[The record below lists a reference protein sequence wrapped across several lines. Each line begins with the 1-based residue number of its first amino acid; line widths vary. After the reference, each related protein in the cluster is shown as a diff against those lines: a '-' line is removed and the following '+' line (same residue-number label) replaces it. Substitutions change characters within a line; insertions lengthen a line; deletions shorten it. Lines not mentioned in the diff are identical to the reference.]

1 VRSAGGRQ
9 RQEVGVLGET
19 KLTVPVRVRYCTEQ
33 DLPRLEWFGH
43 QRVLRSAMARTFQRA
58 RAGEVAFLVAELNG
72 FPVARVSLD
81 LVQARRHGMALLW
94 SLAVMPNL
102 QGLGIG
108 TLLLSAGERVAA
120 MHGLTV
126 VELAVAQDNVRAQ
139 RLYERLGYQVVG
151 ERIESHTREV
161 PQGGMRTVTERCR
174 VLRKNLTGSVSA
186 PRPAAGSE
194 PGW

>member
-1 VRSAGGRQ
+1 
-9 RQEVGVLGET
+9 VLGET
-19 KLTVPVRVRYCTEQ
+19 KLTIPVRVRYCTEQ
-33 DLPRLEWFGH
+33 DLPLLEWFGH

-72 FPVARVSLD
+72 FPVGRVSID
-81 LVQARRHGMALLW
+81 LVQARRHGVALLW

-108 TLLLSAGERVAA
+108 RLVMEAGERVARA
-120 MHGLTV
+120 HGLTV
-126 VELAVAQDNVRAQ
+126 VELAVAMDNHRAQ
-139 RLYERLGYQVVG
+139 RLYDSLGYRVVG

-174 VLRKNLTGSVSA
+174 VLRKQLA
-186 PRPAAGSE
+186 ERIPAGERVASPVPE
-194 PGW
+194 RRR

>member
-1 VRSAGGRQ
+1 M
-9 RQEVGVLGET
+9 LGEA
-19 KLTVPVRVRYCTEQ
+19 KLTVPVVVRYCTEQ

-58 RAGEVAFLVAELNG
+58 RAGEVAFLVAEMNG

-81 LVQARRHGMALLW
+81 LVQARRQGVALLW

-108 TLLLSAGERVAA
+108 TLLLEAGERVARA
-120 MHGLTV
+120 HGLTM
-126 VELAVAQDNVRAQ
+126 VELAVAMDNQRAQ
-139 RLYERLGYQVVG
+139 RLYERLGYRVVG

-174 VLRKNLTGSVSA
+174 VLRKRLSDRLPAGGAAA
-186 PRPAAGSE
+186 PSRAENSRR
-194 PGW
+194 